1 MERKKNGQIKAGA
14 PLGKASSLGLKKW
27 GGVSVFSGDL
37 CNFVRIFYEWHNEA
51 YS

>member
-14 PLGKASSLGLKKW
+14 ALGEGFFAGAEEM
-27 GGVSVFSGDL
+27 GRVSVFSGDL